1 MQSFFMFVMCWCVIF
16 ITIFFSI
23 FITQDH
29 LISFKKITE
38 NSDKPL
44 DNLLIM
50 FIYKL
55 QKVSSKNVIYSPKWT
70 NILKYKLFKIKIN
83 NFLSMISKINKLL
96 VFLSSTKLKPLS
108 LMLKVNSILS
118 IILMIF
124 YNNKKIPYNN
134 NQNQN
139 VKLKNRQK
147 SLRSKKIAK
156 NK

>member
-1 MQSFFMFVMCWCVIF
+1 MFVMCWFVIF
-16 ITIFFSI
+16 TTMFLNI

-29 LISFKKITE
+29 LISFKKITK
-38 NSDKPL
+38 NSDKQM

>member
-1 MQSFFMFVMCWCVIF
+1 MFVMCWFVIF
-16 ITIFFSI
+16 TTMFLNI

-29 LISFKKITE
+29 LISFKKITK
-38 NSDKPL
+38 NSDKQM

-70 NILKYKLFKIKIN
+70 NILKYKLSKIKIN

>member
-1 MQSFFMFVMCWCVIF
+1 MFVMCWFVIF
-16 ITIFFSI
+16 TTMFLNI

-29 LISFKKITE
+29 LISFKKITK
-38 NSDKPL
+38 NSDKQM

-70 NILKYKLFKIKIN
+70 NILKYKLSKIKIN

-96 VFLSSTKLKPLS
+96 VFLLNTKLKPLS